1 MSTQAATAGPDFAPP
16 AVTVEWRQGGS
27 MILRSPQP
35 LGEYPTDLGGLLFH
49 WAATAPERTF
59 LAERRPPGAERLD
72 LGAWRTLS
80 YAEAARA
87 ASSVAQALIDR
98 GLDSSRT
105 VMVLSGNGIDHALMM
120 LGSFL
125 AGVPFCPVSP
135 AYSLVSS
142 DYGRLEHIVR
152 RIEPALVFVDSF
164 EAFRP
169 ALDALDALELRGA
182 ELVCSSGLP
191 DPSAPPEGIVGTPFA
206 ELLATAPTAQ
216 VRRRAESKSP
226 GDVAK
231 ILFTSGS
238 TAQPKGVVN
247 THGMLSANQ
256 QMLRQCWRFLDE
268 APPVLL
274 DWLPWHHTFGGNH
287 NFNMVLRNG
296 GTLFVDDGR
305 PTAGLIERTVAN
317 LREVSP
323 NLYFSVPAG
332 YAMLL
337 PYLEKDDELA
347 RSFLRDLRLVF
358 NAAAALS
365 QDLWDRMARLS
376 IAHLGRRI
384 PLTSGWGS
392 TETAPLATTAHF
404 PVDRADVIGLPVPG
418 VEIKLAPVGARLELR
433 VRGPNVTPGYYK
445 APDLTR
451 EAFDDEGFYRTGDAG
466 RLLDPEAPEK
476 GLVFDGRLAEN
487 FKLGTGTWVH
497 VGVLRTAVLAAC
509 SSVLQDLVICGEDR
523 DEVGILAW
531 PNVSACRDLVGPA
544 AATNPKALVRAP
556 EVVEAVLRGVR
567 AHNRIHAGAST
578 RIARVLLLAEPPS
591 MDANEITDKGY
602 VNQRA
607 VRERRANEVHGL
619 FAARPGPDVL
629 VS

>member
-1 MSTQAATAGPDFAPP
+1 MERRKD
-16 AVTVEWRQGGS
+16 GS
-27 MILRSPQP
+27 VILRSPQP
-35 LGEYPTDLGGLLFH
+35 LRKYPTNLICLLFH
-49 WAATAPERTF
+49 WAARTPKQVF
-59 LAERRPPGAERLD
+59 LAERDPHGS
-72 LGAWRTLS
+72 WRTLS

-87 ASSVAQALIDR
+87 ASAVAQALIDR
-98 GLDSSRT
+98 GLDQSRI
-105 VMVLSGNGIDHALMM
+105 VMALSGNGIDHALMM
-120 LGSFL
+120 LGAL
-125 AGVPFCPVSP
+125 VAGVPFCPVSP
-135 AYSLVSS
+135 AYSLLSAG
-142 DYGRLEHIVR
+142 YGRLEHIYR
-152 RIEPALVFVDSF
+152 LIEPALLYVASF

-169 ALDALDALELRGA
+169 ALRALGPAGA

-191 DPSAPPEGIVGTPFA
+191 EGAPGTPFS
-206 ELLATAPTAQ
+206 ELLATVPTPE
-216 VRRRAESKSP
+216 VRRRAESVSAER
-226 GDVAK
+226 VAK

-238 TAQPKGVVN
+238 TAQPKGVIN
-247 THGMLSANQ
+247 THGMLSSNQ
-256 QMLRQCWRFLDE
+256 QMLRQCWRFLE
-268 APPVLL
+268 QTAPVLL

-305 PTAGLIERTVAN
+305 PTAALIERTVAN
-317 LREVSP
+317 LRGVSP
-323 NLYFSVPAG
+323 NMYFSVPAG

-347 RSFLRDLRLVF
+347 RSFLRELRFVF

-365 QDLWDRMARLS
+365 QDIWDRLAHLS

-404 PVDRADVIGLPVPG
+404 PVDRADVIGLPVAG
-418 VEIKLAPVGARLELR
+418 VEVKLAPVAGKLELR

-445 APDLTR
+445 APDLTG

-466 RLLDPEAPEK
+466 RLLDPEAPER

-509 SSVLQDLVICGEDR
+509 APVLQDLVICGEDR
-523 DEVGILAW
+523 DQVGILAW
-531 PNVSACRDLVGPA
+531 PNVSACRDLVRRDGA
-544 AATNPKALVRAP
+544 ADPVSLAHAP
-556 EVVEAVLRGVR
+556 EVVEAVLERIR
-567 AHNRIHAGAST
+567 AHNRTHPGAST
-578 RIARVLLLAEPPS
+578 RIARVHLMAEPPS
-591 MDANEITDKGY
+591 IDANEVTDKGY

-607 VRERRANEVHGL
+607 VLERRVDLVHGL
-619 FAARPGPDVL
+619 FADPPGPDVM
-629 VS
+629 VC

>member
-1 MSTQAATAGPDFAPP
+1 MPNGSATAGPDFAPP
-16 AVTVEWRQGGS
+16 AVTVERRQDGS
-27 MILRSPQP
+27 LILRSPRP
-35 LGEYPTDLGGLLFH
+35 LREHPTDFGCLLFH
-49 WAATAPERTF
+49 WAARIPEQTF
-59 LAERRPPGAERLD
+59 LAERDAHG
-72 LGAWRTLS
+72 GWRRLS
-80 YAEAARA
+80 YAAAARA
-87 ASSVAQALIDR
+87 ASAVAQALIDR
-98 GLDSSRT
+98 GLDQSRT

-120 LGSFL
+120 LGAAL

-135 AYSLVSS
+135 AYSLVSA
-142 DYGRLEHIVR
+142 DYGRLEHIYR
-152 RIEPALVFVDSF
+152 MIDPALVYVDSF
-164 EAFRP
+164 ETFRP
-169 ALDALDALELRGA
+169 ALEALGPAGA
-182 ELVCSSGLP
+182 ELVCSSAL
-191 DPSAPPEGIVGTPFA
+191 PEGVAGTPFA
-206 ELLATAPTAQ
+206 DLVATVPTAQ
-216 VRRRAESKSP
+216 VRSRAESKSP
-226 GDVAK
+226 AHVAK

-247 THGMLSANQ
+247 TYGMLASNQ
-256 QMLRQCWRFLDE
+256 QMLRQCWRFLE
-268 APPVLL
+268 HTAPVLL

-305 PTAGLIERTVAN
+305 PTAALIERTVAN

-323 NLYFSVPAG
+323 NMYFSVPAG

-347 RSFLRDLRLVF
+347 RSFLRELRFIF

-365 QDLWDRMARLS
+365 QDIWDRLAHLS

-404 PVDRADVIGLPVPG
+404 PVDRADVIGLPVAG
-418 VEIKLAPVGARLELR
+418 VEVKLAPVAAKLELR

-445 APDLTR
+445 APDLTAK
-451 EAFDDEGFYRTGDAG
+451 AFDDEGFYRTGDAG

-509 SSVLQDLVICGEDR
+509 APVLQDLVICGEDR
-523 DEVGILAW
+523 NQVGILAW
-531 PNVSACRDLVGPA
+531 PNVSACRDLVGRDGA
-544 AATNPKALVRAP
+544 ADPVSLARDP
-556 EVVEAVLRGVR
+556 EVLEAVRKGIR
-567 AHNRIHAGAST
+567 AHNRTHPGAST
-578 RIARVLLLAEPPS
+578 RIARVHLMAEPPS
-591 MDANEITDKGY
+591 IDANEITDKGY
-602 VNQRA
+602 INQRA
-607 VRERRANEVHGL
+607 VLDRRVGLVHGL
-619 FAARPGPDVL
+619 FADPLGPDVIEC
-629 VS
+629 

>member
-1 MSTQAATAGPDFAPP
+1 MFTRLATAGPDFAPP
-16 AVTVEWRQGGS
+16 AVTVERRQDGS
-27 MILRSPQP
+27 AILRSPQP
-35 LGEYPTDLGGLLFH
+35 LGDYPTNLGGLLFH
-49 WAATAPERTF
+49 WASTAPERTF
-59 LAERRPPGAERLD
+59 LAERGPDGS
-72 LGAWRTLS
+72 WRSLS
-80 YAEAARA
+80 YAEAALA

-98 GLDSSRT
+98 GFDSSRT
-105 VMVLSGNGIDHALMM
+105 VMALSGNGIDHALMM

-135 AYSLVSS
+135 AYSLVST
-142 DYGRLEHIVR
+142 DYERLEDIVR
-152 RIEPALVFVDSF
+152 RIEPALVYVASF
-164 EAFRP
+164 EAFQP
-169 ALDALDALELRGA
+169 ALEALGRPGA

-191 DPSAPPEGIVGTPFA
+191 GRTDGVAGTPFSD
-206 ELLATAPTAQ
+206 LLATVPTDQ
-216 VRRRAESKSP
+216 VRRRAESRSP

-247 THGMLSANQ
+247 THGMLSSNQ
-256 QMLRQCWRFLDE
+256 QMLRQCWRFLE
-268 APPVLL
+268 STPPVLL

-305 PTAGLIERTVAN
+305 PTAALIERTVAN

-347 RSFLRDLRLVF
+347 RSFLRNLRLVF

-376 IAHLGRRI
+376 LAHLGRRI

-418 VEIKLAPVGARLELR
+418 VEIKLAPMSPASGKLELR
-433 VRGPNVTPGYYK
+433 VRGPNVTPGYHK
-445 APDLTR
+445 APEVTR

-509 SSVLQDLVICGEDR
+509 ASVLQDLVVCGEDR

-531 PNVSACRDLVGPA
+531 PNESACRDLVGPSA
-544 AATNPKALVRAP
+544 ADAADPTVLARAP

-567 AHNRIHAGAST
+567 AHNRIHSGAST
-578 RIARVLLLAEPPS
+578 RIARVHLLTEPPS

-607 VRERRANEVHGL
+607 VRERRADKVHGL
-619 FAARPGPDVL
+619 FAARPGPDVI